1 MLAASVQDIPKILP
15 TILNCIRMIWG
26 ISHFYNTQDRLIGLL
41 RKLSSEIMNRC
52 CAVISLTDIFTGN
65 VEIVMAA
72 LEQASAARV
81 NGRALLQQACQ
92 APCAGCGDEF
102 NQGQHNVKLSVRL
115 RMQQQVGT
123 GASCC
128 SCTWQ

>member
-1 MLAASVQDIPKILP
+1 MLTASVQDIPKILP

-65 VEIVMAA
+65 VETVLAA
-72 LEQASAARV
+72 LEQASAAKV
-81 NGRALLQQACQ
+81 DGGAWLQQATCQ
-92 APCAGCGDEF
+92 AACAWCSDE
-102 NQGQHNVKLSVRL
+102 
-115 RMQQQVGT
+115 
-123 GASCC
+123 C
-128 SCTWQ
+128 

>member
-26 ISHFYNTQDRLIGLL
+26 ISQFYNTQDRLIGLL

-81 NGRALLQQACQ
+81 NGRALLQQAACQ
-92 APCAGCGDEF
+92 AACAGRSHEC
-102 NQGQHNVKLSVRL
+102 
-115 RMQQQVGT
+115 
-123 GASCC
+123 
-128 SCTWQ
+128 